1 MMKLYG
7 SGPLRSLRA
16 LWALQEVDAE
26 FEFVNVNIEA
36 GENRRPDFLR
46 LNPAGKIPVLIDG
59 NLVLTESAA
68 IVMYVAEK
76 YPARALVPA
85 NITERAET
93 YRWSLFTVTEL
104 EQPLQ
109 RIALHTSGY
118 PKDRRLSEEIVLAKE
133 DFIKMAAI
141 LERHMEEREFIV
153 GDGIT
158 IADCISAYVVDWADE
173 EGLLGG
179 FPNLKEYLGR
189 MYARP
194 KAPPRIAE
202 ALAREQA
209 RT

>member
-26 FEFVNVNIEA
+26 FEFVNVDMKG
-36 GENRRPDFLR
+36 GENRRSEFLR
-46 LNPAGKIPVLIDG
+46 LNPAGKIPVLVDG
-59 NLVLTESAA
+59 SLVLAESAA
-68 IVMYVAEK
+68 IVIYVAEK
-76 YPARALVPA
+76 YRERNLLPAD
-85 NITERAET
+85 IGERANA

-118 PKDRRLSEEIVLAKE
+118 PKNRRLPEEIALAKE
-133 DFIKMAAI
+133 DFAKMAAI
-141 LERHMEEREFIV
+141 LDVHMEGREFIV
-153 GDGIT
+153 GSGIT
-158 IADCISAYVVDWADE
+158 IADCVSAFVVDWADK
-173 EGLLGG
+173 EGLLVG
-179 FPNLKEYLGR
+179 FPNLKDYLGR

-194 KAPPRIAE
+194 KAPLRIAE

-209 RT
+209 HS

>member
-7 SGPLRSLRA
+7 AGPLRSLRA
-16 LWALQEVDAE
+16 LWALQEVDAQ
-26 FEFVNVNIEA
+26 FEFVSVDMKG
-36 GENRRPDFLR
+36 GENRSPEFLR
-46 LNPAGKIPVLIDG
+46 LNPAGKIPVLVDG
-59 NLVLTESAA
+59 NLILTESAA

-76 YPARALVPA
+76 YPARELMPA
-85 NITERAET
+85 DLAERANA

-118 PKDRRLSEEIVLAKE
+118 PKNRRLPEEIALAKE
-133 DFIKMAAI
+133 DFAKMAAI
-141 LERHMEEREFIV
+141 LDRHMVGREFIV
-153 GDGIT
+153 GSGFT
-158 IADCISAYVVDWADE
+158 IADCISAFVVDWADK
-173 EGLLGG
+173 EGLLDR
-179 FPNLKEYLGR
+179 FPNLKDYLGR

-209 RT
+209 RS

>member
-118 PKDRRLSEEIVLAKE
+118 PKDRGLSEEIALAKE

-141 LERHMEEREFIV
+141 LERHMEGREFIV
-153 GDGIT
+153 GDRIT

-173 EGLLGG
+173 EGLLDG

-194 KAPPRIAE
+194 RAPPRIAE
-202 ALAREQA
+202 ASAREQA
-209 RT
+209 RI